1 MGEKDITYFKSCFWQ
16 RVKPP
21 RRFLAFPIQPSMT
34 LYFDMF
40 QNLSDKLS
48 GVLKTLGG
56 KSKLSEDNISDA
68 LTEVRKALLS
78 ADVHFKVAREFV
90 DQVKSACLGQ
100 EVLKSV
106 EPGQQVVK
114 IINDELV
121 KLLGEGNS
129 ALLTD
134 RPLRVLMVGLH
145 GAGKTTT
152 SAKLAK
158 HLAKDGRTP
167 MLVACDVY
175 RPAAIDQLEF
185 LANQENFSC
194 YLDRENKDVSAIA
207 RAGWEKSKSNGSDLV
222 IFDTAGRLQIDDNL
236 VDELDRLKKEI
247 DPHEILL
254 VADAALGQE
263 AVNVAKT
270 FHERLGLSGII
281 LTKIDGDA
289 RGGAALSMKKVTGA
303 PIKFMGTGEKIDE
316 FEAFHPDRLASR
328 ILGMGDV
335 VSLVEKAQEHFDE
348 EESARMAEK
357 MLKAEFDFEDFLTQM
372 RQMKKL
378 GSMGSIAQMLPGMSN
393 VQVGDKEEA
402 ALGRHEAIILSMT
415 KQERRFPRI
424 IGGSRRKRIADGA
437 GVQIRDVNLLIK
449 QFSQMQKMMRKMKG
463 GKMKQLMNAFG
474 GGSGG
479 GLPDLDGMDPKQLA
493 KLAKQFK

>member
-1 MGEKDITYFKSCFWQ
+1 
-16 RVKPP
+16 
-21 RRFLAFPIQPSMT
+21 
-34 LYFDMF
+34 MF
-40 QNLSDKLS
+40 ESLTDKLS
-48 GVLKTLGG
+48 GVLRSIGG
-56 KSKLSEDNISDA
+56 KSKLTEDNIAEA

-78 ADVHFKVAREFV
+78 ADVHFRVAREFI
-90 DQVKSACLGQ
+90 DDVKASCLGQ
-100 EVLKSV
+100 EVLKAVS
-106 EPGQQVVK
+106 PGQQVVK
-114 IINDELV
+114 IINDTELM
-121 KLLGEGNS
+121 GGDAEGINLS
-129 ALLTD
+129 AK
-134 RPLRVLMVGLH
+134 PSVILMSGLQ
-145 GAGKTTT
+145 GSGKTTF
-152 SAKLAK
+152 SGKLAQFLK
-158 HLAKDGRTP
+158 TKKSKKP

-185 LANQENFSC
+185 LAKQENFTF
-194 YLDRENKDVSAIA
+194 YADRGNQNVPAIA
-207 RAGWEKSKSNGSDLV
+207 RAGWENSKTQGSDLV
-222 IFDTAGRLQIDDNL
+222 IFDTAGRLQIDDEL
-236 VDELDRLKKEI
+236 VSELEDLKREI
-247 DPHEILL
+247 DPHEIFL
-254 VADAALGQE
+254 VADSALGQE

-270 FHERLGLSGII
+270 FNDRLGLTGII
-281 LTKIDGDA
+281 LTKTDGDA

-316 FEAFHPDRLASR
+316 FETFHPDRLASR

-357 MLKAEFDFEDFLTQM
+357 MLKAEFDFEDFLSQM
-372 RQMKKL
+372 KQMKKL
-378 GSMGSIAQMLPGMSN
+378 GSMGSIAKMLPGMGN

-415 KQERRFPRI
+415 KQERKFPRI

-474 GGSGG
+474 GGGG
-479 GLPDLDGMDPKQLA
+479 MPDLDGMDPKQLA
-493 KLAKQFK
+493 RLAKQFK

>member
-1 MGEKDITYFKSCFWQ
+1 
-16 RVKPP
+16 
-21 RRFLAFPIQPSMT
+21 
-34 LYFDMF
+34 MF
-40 QNLSDKLS
+40 ESLTDKLS
-48 GVLKTLGG
+48 HTLRNLRGVG
-56 KSKLSEDNISDA
+56 KLTEDNISEA
-68 LTEVRKALLS
+68 LGEVRKALLS
-78 ADVHFKVAREFV
+78 ADVHFRTAREFI
-90 DQVKSACLGQ
+90 DQIKEACIGQ

-106 EPGQQVVK
+106 SPGQQVIK

-121 KLLGEGNS
+121 KLLGEGTTG
-129 ALLTD
+129 LRED
-134 RPLRVLMVGLH
+134 QPLRVLMVGLH

-158 HLAKDGRTP
+158 RLSKDGRTP

-175 RPAAIDQLEF
+175 RPAAIDQLEV
-185 LANQENFSC
+185 LAEQEKFAC
-194 YLDRENKDVSAIA
+194 HVDRESKDVPKIA
-207 RAGWEKSKSNGSDLV
+207 RRGWEEAKKKGADAV
-222 IFDTAGRLQIDDNL
+222 IFDTAGRLQIDDQL
-236 VDELDRLKKEI
+236 VGELELLKKEVN
-247 DPHEILL
+247 PHEILL

-270 FHERLGLSGII
+270 FHERLSLTGII

-303 PIKFMGTGEKIDE
+303 PIKFLGTGEKIDE
-316 FEAFHPDRLASR
+316 LEVFHPDRLASR

-335 VSLVEKAQEHFDE
+335 VSLVEKAQENIDQ
-348 EESARMAEK
+348 EESMRMAEK
-357 MLKAEFDFEDFLTQM
+357 MLKAEFDFEDFLSQM
-372 RQMKKL
+372 KQMKKL
-378 GSMGSIAQMLPGMSN
+378 GSMGSIAQMLPGMGN

-402 ALGRHEAIILSMT
+402 ALDRHEAIILSMT

-474 GGSGG
+474 GGGGG

>member
-1 MGEKDITYFKSCFWQ
+1 
-16 RVKPP
+16 
-21 RRFLAFPIQPSMT
+21 
-34 LYFDMF
+34 MF
-40 QNLSDKLS
+40 ENLTDKLS
-48 GVLKTLGG
+48 GILRTIGG
-56 KSKLSEDNISDA
+56 KSKLTEDNVSEA

-78 ADVHFKVAREFV
+78 ADVHFRVAREFI
-90 DQVKSACLGQ
+90 DEVKNACLGQ
-100 EVLKSV
+100 DVLKSV
-106 EPGQQVVK
+106 SPGQQVVK

-129 ALLTD
+129 ALKED

-158 HLAKDGRTP
+158 HLFKEGRKP

-185 LANQENFSC
+185 LAKQENFLIH
-194 YLDRENKDVSAIA
+194 LDRESKDVPAIA
-207 RAGWEKSKSNGSDLV
+207 RAGWEKSKDNGSDLV
-222 IFDTAGRLQIDDNL
+222 IFDTAGRLQIDDDL
-236 VDELDRLKKEI
+236 VGELERLKKEI
-247 DPHEILL
+247 NPHEILL
-254 VADAALGQE
+254 VADSALGQE
-263 AVNVAKT
+263 AVNVAQT
-270 FHERLGLSGII
+270 FNDRLGLSGII

-316 FEAFHPDRLASR
+316 LEIFHPDRLASR

-378 GSMGSIAQMLPGMSN
+378 GSMGSIAKMLPGMGN

-415 KQERRFPRI
+415 KQERRLPRI

-437 GVQIRDVNLLIK
+437 GVQIRDVNMLIK

-474 GGSGG
+474 GGGMGGG
-479 GLPDLDGMDPKQLA
+479 GLPDLEGMDPKQLA